1 MQAFVEENDIAV
13 IGFFKDAESA
23 AAKEYLSAAGGMD
36 DYPFAITAD
45 EAIFAEYTVEGS
57 FFFFISCG
65 VGLLL
70 FVCHLSDFFCL
81 QGD

>member
-57 FFFFISCG
+57 FFFLRCCVYNCYCYVSC
-65 VGLLL
+65 LLSV
-70 FVCHLSDFFCL
+70 FLST
-81 QGD
+81 G